1 MRLPTSPPQLK
12 NQISVVPGQSSAGRA
27 QHAWEGVWVGQG
39 REGSLALPLF
49 VPFWILNHMN
59 VLPSQKIKRQ
69 LMVENE
75 TK

>member
-1 MRLPTSPPQLK
+1 
-12 NQISVVPGQSSAGRA
+12 
-27 QHAWEGVWVGQG
+27 VWVGQG